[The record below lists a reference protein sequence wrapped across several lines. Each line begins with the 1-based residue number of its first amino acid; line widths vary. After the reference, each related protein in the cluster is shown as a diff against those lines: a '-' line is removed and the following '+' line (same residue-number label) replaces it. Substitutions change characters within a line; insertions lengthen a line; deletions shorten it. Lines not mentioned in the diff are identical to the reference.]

1 MMNWA
6 LPVIDL
12 DRCTGCGQCV
22 QRCLTRA
29 VELIERK
36 AIIVHPS
43 SCTYC
48 DACERACPAGAIG
61 RPFIIVFE
69 TSQQWRSA

>member
-1 MMNWA
+1 MNWA

-22 QRCLTRA
+22 RRCPTRA
-29 VELIERK
+29 VELIDRK
-36 AIIVHPS
+36 AVIVRPS

-48 DACERACPAGAIG
+48 DACERACSTGAIG
-61 RPFIIVFE
+61 RPFMIMFD
-69 TSQQWRSA
+69 TSQQRRSA